1 MIVYLNGEYMEGDTA
16 RISPFDRGFLF
27 GDGIYEA
34 IPSYGGRFVGLQLH
48 IDRMSRGLASIGITN
63 PLSDQQWCEVAA
75 QLSAS
80 NGGGNLGIYFHVS
93 RGNEGLRSHRFPVD
107 LKPTVFAMVIEIDP
121 HPPAPDRHTEK
132 GFKVTTAGDLR
143 WRRCDIKSTALL
155 GNVLHFQQSY
165 AAGKDETIMY
175 NAAGELTE
183 GSVSNV
189 FVVKDGIVATPP
201 LDYQKLP
208 GISRHIVIESLRAD
222 GSIPV
227 EERPVTLD
235 EARNADEVW
244 ITNSSKHIGP
254 VIELDGDPVGDGK
267 VGFVWERAMKI
278 YEAAK
283 YSF

>member
-1 MIVYLNGEYMEGDTA
+1 MIVYLNGKYMEGEAA

-34 IPSYGGRFVGLQLH
+34 IPSYEGRFVGLQLH
-48 IDRMSRGLASIGITN
+48 IDRMNRGLTSVGIPG
-63 PLSDQQWCEVAA
+63 PLSDQQWGEVAA
-75 QLSAS
+75 QLSAR
-80 NGGGNLGIYFHVS
+80 NGGGNLGIYLHVS

-107 LKPTVFAMVIEIDP
+107 LQPTVFAMVIEIDP
-121 HPPAPDRHTEK
+121 HPPAPDRRTEK
-132 GFKVTTAGDLR
+132 GFKATTAEDLR

-155 GNVLHFQQSY
+155 GNVLHYQQSY

-183 GSVSNV
+183 GSMSNV

-201 LDYQKLP
+201 LDHQKLP
-208 GISRHIVIESLRAD
+208 GISRHIVLESLRAD
-222 GSIPV
+222 GSLAV
-227 EERPVTLD
+227 EERPLTLA

-244 ITNSSKHIGP
+244 ITNSSKHIGA
-254 VIELDGDPVGDGK
+254 VIELDGEPVGDGK
-267 VGFVWERAMKI
+267 VGPVWERAMKI